1 MLQLQ
6 NQECGSVVDKTLAWH
21 SQGPRLNSQDYK
33 RKKAEGGSREE
44 GRGEAKRRVKKKNG
58 KKNIV
63 SYYIDKQA
71 FLSANNRFKQEVNRH
86 FKMRF
91 QL

>member
-33 RKKAEGGSREE
+33 RKKVEGGEQ
-44 GRGEAKRRVKKKNG
+44 RGGERRSKEKSKKEKW